1 MRGEA
6 SSRALV
12 DATLRIL
19 ERDGIA
25 GVSYRAVARE
35 AEVSANAVA
44 YYFGSIDALLLESI
58 RNATQTWA
66 ETMAAVRP
74 AHFAADLSAL
84 LVSEAASDRRR
95 LVAEFE
101 LYLLAGR
108 KPALRQA
115 ARAWADALLVPLGDL
130 SDVERRKL
138 IAVIDGLY
146 VQLLLADDGVERD
159 VLAAIINDALPAR
172 HQAVTRRKATK
183 AASKAASRA

>member
-1 MRGEA
+1 MKVDGRKVRGEA

-19 ERDGIA
+19 ERDGVA

-35 AEVSANAVA
+35 AQTSANAVA
-44 YYFGSIDALLLESI
+44 YHFGSIDALLLDSI
-58 RNATQTWA
+58 RIATAAWA
-66 ETMAAVRP
+66 EAIATLRP
-74 AHFAADLSAL
+74 EHFAGDLADL
-84 LVSEAASDRRR
+84 LVTEAAGNRGR

-115 ARAWADALLVPLGDL
+115 ARAWADALLIPLHDL
-130 SDVERRKL
+130 SEVERRRL

-146 VQLLLADDGVERD
+146 VQLLLADDNADGVVERA
-159 VLAAIINDALPAR
+159 VLEGILEDALPER
-172 HQAVTRRKATK
+172 HRAATP
-183 AASKAASRA
+183 R